1 MMGTEYDEWDDKED
15 LDMNER
21 IVRATEKAG
30 VWNLVLGIVVLVTGV
45 ATGVLMILN
54 AVRLWKAGTGLGL

>member
-1 MMGTEYDEWDDKED
+1 METEYDEWREKED

-21 IVRATEKAG
+21 MVRATEKAG

-45 ATGVLMILN
+45 AVGVLMILN

>member
-21 IVRATEKAG
+21 MVRATEKAG

-45 ATGVLMILN
+45 ATGILMILN

>member
-1 MMGTEYDEWDDKED
+1 METGYDDWKEKED
-15 LDMNER
+15 PDMNER
-21 IVRATEKAG
+21 MVRATEKAG

-45 ATGVLMILN
+45 AAGVLMILN

>member
-1 MMGTEYDEWDDKED
+1 MGTEYDEWDDKED

-21 IVRATEKAG
+21 MVRATEKAG

-45 ATGVLMILN
+45 ATGILMILN

>member
-1 MMGTEYDEWDDKED
+1 MMETEYDEWGDKED

-21 IVRATEKAG
+21 MVRATEKAG